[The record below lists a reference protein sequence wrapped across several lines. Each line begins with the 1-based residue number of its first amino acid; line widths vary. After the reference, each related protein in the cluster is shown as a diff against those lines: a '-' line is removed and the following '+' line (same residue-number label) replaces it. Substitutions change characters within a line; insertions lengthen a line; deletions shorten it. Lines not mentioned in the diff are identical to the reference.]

1 MPTSIALLDPNAHP
15 PAGAVATRAPEAAAH
30 GYKLF
35 GEDGLTF
42 DDILDILNPLHH
54 LPVIGP
60 LYRAAT
66 GDTISAASRITG
78 GALFGGPIGFAT
90 SFADT
95 LLQEASGKDAGG
107 HILSL
112 LRGPG
117 AAAPEASRVTE
128 DPSWEPPGA
137 LRFDAHEFE
146 DWRALTPYA
155 ANGVSGTDQGRG
167 AATVTRTVLRY
178 EDFENG
184 EGEMGDAPQ
193 VAAQPP
199 ASAVPEAAASKA
211 ASAAREGRSESRGT
225 PPTRAA
231 QAAGTAAAGLPA
243 PRLLA
248 ADPAMV
254 TAVRK
259 GESPYFRPGGS
270 LNSDAWLRLTNGAA
284 AGPTGAAPSTG
295 AKALTA
301 STVAKAL
308 ARYGAAA
315 RQATPF
321 PTR

>member
-1 MPTSIALLDPNAHP
+1 MPTSIALLDPNTQP
-15 PAGAVATRAPEAAAH
+15 PAGAVAARAPEAAAH
-30 GYKLF
+30 GLKLF
-35 GEDGLTF
+35 GDDGLTF
-42 DDILDILNPLHH
+42 DDILDIFNPLHH

-60 LYRAAT
+60 LYRAVT

-112 LRGPG
+112 LRGPD
-117 AAAPEASRVTE
+117 AAAPEDSRVKE
-128 DPSWEPPGA
+128 DPSWEPPSA

-146 DWRALTPYA
+146 DCRPLTAYA
-155 ANGVSGTDQGRG
+155 ANGDAGTGDSPP
-167 AATVTRTVLRY
+167 AAAVTRTVLRY

-184 EGEMGDAPQ
+184 EGEMDDAPQ
-193 VAAQPP
+193 APAQTASQSATQTTAQAVAPQ
-199 ASAVPEAAASKA
+199 
-211 ASAAREGRSESRGT
+211 AARSKIAST
-225 PPTRAA
+225 ARAA
-231 QAAGTAAAGLPA
+231 GGTLPA

-248 ADPAMV
+248 ANPAMV

-259 GESPYFRPGGS
+259 GESPYFRPGGT
-270 LNSDAWLRLTNGAA
+270 LNSDAWLKLMNGAA
-284 AGPTGAAPSTG
+284 PGPAGAAPSTG

-315 RQATPF
+315 GQATPV